1 MITESRVVICRS
13 NPVAPEP
20 RGEKTARA
28 LSAEAYDV
36 QILCWDRTGEFLAK
50 GVVNGI
56 PCHRFSI
63 RAQFGT
69 GIGNFPALL
78 RWQGALLWWLI
89 SHRHEYDQIHACDF
103 DTVLPA
109 LLAKA
114 LFGKN
119 VVYDIYDFYAD
130 HLRATPRWI
139 RRIIR
144 AVDLRVMV
152 LVDGLI
158 VSDES
163 RWKQM
168 SVIPPQ
174 NSTVIYNTPQDVAH
188 LIEINKHPDSS
199 IKLRLVYVGLL
210 QVERGLLDIL
220 TILTAQPEWHLDL
233 AGFGGDQEQI
243 VAKTSTMANVTWHG
257 RIPYQQTLEL
267 TQSADVVLALYDPAF
282 AHHRY
287 ASPNKLF
294 EALML
299 SKALIVAE
307 NTRID
312 RIVAKEHCGLV
323 VKYGDLTALSE
334 ALSTL
339 HEDESQRLAMG
350 ANGRR
355 AYELQYNWPQMHN
368 RLLHLYAQLE

>member
-1 MITESRVVICRS
+1 MSTESRVVICRS
-13 NPVAPEP
+13 NPVAPDP
-20 RGEKTARA
+20 RVEKTASA
-28 LSAEAYDV
+28 LSAEGYDV
-36 QILCWDRTGEFLAK
+36 QILCWDRTGDLSSIERR
-50 GVVNGI
+50 NGI
-56 PCHRFSI
+56 PYHHI
-63 RAQFGT
+63 PIKAQFGT
-69 GIGNFPALL
+69 GMGNFPSLL

-109 LLAKA
+109 LLVKM

-119 VVYDIYDFYAD
+119 VVYDIFDFYAD

-144 AVDLRVMV
+144 VVDLRVMK

-163 RWKQM
+163 RWEQM
-168 SVIPPQ
+168 SVIPPMH
-174 NSTVIYNTPQDVAH
+174 STVIYNTPQDVAH
-188 LIEINKHPDSS
+188 LLEINKHPDSS

-220 TILTAQPEWHLDL
+220 SLLNDNPQWHLDL
-233 AGFGGDQEQI
+233 AGFGGDQAQI
-243 VAKTSTMANVTWHG
+243 LTRASIMANVSWHG

-267 TQSADVVLALYDPAF
+267 TQSADVVLAIYDPLF
-282 AHHRY
+282 THHRY

-294 EALML
+294 EAMML
-299 SKALIVAE
+299 SKPVIVAE

-312 RIVAKEHCGLV
+312 RIVAKEQCGLV
-323 VKYGDLTALSE
+323 VKYGDLAALSK

-339 HEDESQRLAMG
+339 HEDASQRLAMG

-355 AYELQYNWPQMHN
+355 AYEHQYNWPQMHN